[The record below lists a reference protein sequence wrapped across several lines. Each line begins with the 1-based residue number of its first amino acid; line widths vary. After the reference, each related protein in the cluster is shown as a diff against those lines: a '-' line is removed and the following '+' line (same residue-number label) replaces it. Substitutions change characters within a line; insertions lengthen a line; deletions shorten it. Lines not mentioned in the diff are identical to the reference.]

1 MTKTIKS
8 YFAPFEHKVILWRSS
23 YGNDWDSYRQI
34 NYDEVDIEIANGET
48 LRYTAME
55 VDRWENGE
63 IELWLEDSMP
73 LYYIGNGR

>member
-8 YFAPFEHKVILWRSS
+8 YFAPFEHKVTLTRKP
-23 YGNDWDSYRQI
+23 YHPLP
-34 NYDEVDIEIANGET
+34 YDEVDIEIANGET
-48 LRYTAME
+48 LRYTTKE